1 MNNTIKCPNC
11 DTEYLP
17 AEIFYP
23 DDLIGK
29 PKDIEKD
36 VYGKLLYFAGS
47 DSCLEEKYYCD
58 YCGRVMTVSANLSFN
73 ATTQN
78 FKKTHTT
85 KFKKPSLFMNE
96 ED

>member
-1 MNNTIKCPNC
+1 MMKKIKCPDC
-11 DTEYLP
+11 GAEYLP

-47 DSCLEEKYYCD
+47 DSCLEEKYCCD